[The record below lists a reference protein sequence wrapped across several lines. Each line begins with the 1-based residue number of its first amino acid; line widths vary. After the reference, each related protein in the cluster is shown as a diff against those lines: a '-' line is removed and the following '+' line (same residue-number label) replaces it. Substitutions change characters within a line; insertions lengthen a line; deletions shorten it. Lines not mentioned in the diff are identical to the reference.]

1 MLYNINGNDP
11 ELYTTT
17 ERDMKNNILNK
28 IKETTGITIEN
39 LLDNGEEIIKQIASG
54 DYSAAVKTIKDTVK
68 KSLTEDALYYL
79 SVDPLDIK

>member
-17 ERDMKNNILNK
+17 EKTMKNNILNK

-54 DYSAAVKTIKDTVK
+54 DYSAAVKTIKDAVK
-68 KSLTEDALYYL
+68 KSLTEDAIYYL
-79 SVDPLDIK
+79 SVDPLDI